1 VTASKSGREA
11 PPVSVTR
18 SAGSADGYQRGDS
31 STGAETRPDNPRPP
45 ILSGTTPCEA
55 CKAWIE
61 AGGLNPEET
70 DLATLHHLQEEVRT
84 KDLALLLAEAVELIR
99 SSGDAPTHSKEF
111 GCRACEK
118 ETAWMKRADDLEDR
132 AERALGGK

>member
-1 VTASKSGREA
+1 VTAEGTA
-11 PPVSVTR
+11 PN
-18 SAGSADGYQRGDS
+18 GG
-31 STGAETRPDNPRPP
+31 
-45 ILSGTTPCEA
+45 CEA
-55 CKAWIE
+55 CEGFITQD
-61 AGGLNPEET
+61 GTGLWRIPLPPTHGELAERHHALILDLEE
-70 DLATLHHLQEEVRT
+70 RN

-132 AERALGGK
+132 AERALGGKA